1 MMLLLLLGSGHV
13 PSHFID
19 SQERVGVTVESLYV
33 SEVDQKP
40 CLVCSFLIIFE
51 GPSWSLTGGVRDDKV
66 RGDIGVSVTTSRT
79 LVERCHCPLIQVV
92 GLLETEAILSE
103 IPSDGEG
110 GRSLVNGF
118 SPKG

>member
-1 MMLLLLLGSGHV
+1 MLLLLLGSRHV

-19 SQERVGVTVESLYV
+19 SQERVGVTGESLYV
-33 SEVDQKP
+33 LEVDQKP

-51 GPSWSLTGGVRDDKV
+51 GLSLSLTGGVCDDEV
-66 RGDIGVSVTTSRT
+66 QGDIGVGVMTSRT
-79 LVERCHCPLIQVV
+79 LMERCHCPLVQVV
-92 GLLETEAILSE
+92 SPLEIEAVPSE